1 VHTKSLCLVLLLMLL
16 VPASSAFNLRQVSIR
31 IERPGDA
38 IITAVYDE
46 NPAEY
51 LGLRSASMAG
61 TTLLK
66 DQVFAGPVSDVS
78 IICSDYGVT
87 VLRVGQFAQVTGNS
101 YETPRIEFSSD
112 LAGTTTAPVTPLT
125 LRPQVTIIFPDGY
138 YEQQTADGVI
148 RPVVHTLG
156 PQMITDVPEPVRQ
169 CRAKKGLPLSGLLP
183 DELAPAASVAAGI
196 TLTAIGVT
204 AFGSSIN
211 LWFANLVSFLQ
222 NAAGGVISNM
232 LADRDKKKRT
242 FDYVTERRAFLGFSV
257 REVGILAAGALL
269 IGVLFFFATRDP
281 VDPVLICIYVVMG
294 GVALIFHEIGHWYL
308 TRRYECYTEVRF
320 WGLGAVIMLITS
332 WLFGN
337 VFAQPTLTLVRHR
350 LPLDQRSIGLIM
362 LSGPALSVLIALL
375 CLCLVPLG
383 GLFATAGMIGF
394 MINLMTGIFELLP
407 IQPCDGSDVS
417 QWSRAVWALVFL
429 PLMFLY
435 LAVTF

>member
-1 VHTKSLCLVLLLMLL
+1 
-16 VPASSAFNLRQVSIR
+16 
-31 IERPGDA
+31 
-38 IITAVYDE
+38 
-46 NPAEY
+46 
-51 LGLRSASMAG
+51 
-61 TTLLK
+61 
-66 DQVFAGPVSDVS
+66 
-78 IICSDYGVT
+78 
-87 VLRVGQFAQVTGNS
+87 VTGNS
-101 YETPRIEFSSD
+101 YETPRIEFSSYQT
-112 LAGTTTAPVTPLT
+112 GTTTAPVTPLT

-156 PQMITDVPEPVRQ
+156 PQMITDVPEPARQ

-320 WGLGAVIMLITS
+320 WGLGAVIMLTTS

-417 QWSRAVWALVFL
+417 QWSRAIWALVFL